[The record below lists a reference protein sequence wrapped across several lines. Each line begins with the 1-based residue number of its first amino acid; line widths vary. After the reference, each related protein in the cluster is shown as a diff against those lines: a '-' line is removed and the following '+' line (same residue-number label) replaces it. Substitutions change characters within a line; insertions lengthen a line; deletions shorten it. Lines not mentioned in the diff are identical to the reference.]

1 MFGWK
6 PDDGR
11 GGSAADAVGDENEIE
26 NGKEKREKEKN
37 LTQSAR
43 RYAHRAHRDRRG
55 TA

>member
-11 GGSAADAVGDENEIE
+11 GGSAADAVGTKMKLKM
-26 NGKEKREKEKN
+26 GKRKD

-43 RYAHRAHRDRRG
+43 RYAHRAHRDHRRG